1 MSTLKTYRI
10 ERDALHELIQT
21 LRREKYTVIGPTPR
35 AGAIVLDEITS
46 ASQLPIGKT
55 DEQSPAQYRLKERT
69 DQACFSF
76 SVGPHPW
83 KRYLFPPVLRLFT
96 ANRNG
101 NGFQVSDGATV
112 QKDGQR
118 FALLGVRACDLSAI
132 QIQDQVFGG
141 GTYKDPSYLQARSQA
156 FLVAVNCT
164 RAGGTCFCS
173 SVRTGPRARTGF
185 DLALSEVIDNEHY
198 FIVEVGTERGE
209 EVMSSVSRRLAGDNE
224 VEKADRLIRAAAQ
237 LTGRSLEP
245 DNTREILY
253 QNTDHP
259 RWDVVAARCL
269 SCANCTMVCPTCFC
283 ATVEDTTDLTGTEAQ
298 RTRKWDSCFT
308 MDFSYI
314 HGGSVR
320 PSSKGRYRHWLTH
333 KLASWVDQFGT
344 IGCVGCGRCITWCP
358 VGIDITEEFRVIRES
373 YLLTSRASSTKETT
387 HGNS

>member
-10 ERDALHELIQT
+10 ERDTLNELIQE
-21 LRREKYTVIGPTPR
+21 LRKEKYHVVGPTIR
-35 AGAIVLDEITS
+35 GTAIVLDEITS

-55 DEQSPAQYRLKERT
+55 DEQSPAQYRLKDRA
-69 DQACFSF
+69 DRAYFGYSA
-76 SVGPHPW
+76 GPHAW
-83 KRYLFPPVLRLFT
+83 KRYLFPPVLNLFR
-96 ANRNG
+96 ANRTEK
-101 NGFQVSDGATV
+101 GFQIPEDANAQMGG
-112 QKDGQR
+112 DR
-118 FALLGVRACDLSAI
+118 YALFGVRACDLSAI
-132 QIQDQVFGG
+132 HIQDQVFGG
-141 GTYKDPSYLQARSQA
+141 GAYKDPAYLQSRSDA
-156 FLVAVNCT
+156 FIIAVNCT

-173 SVRTGPRARTGF
+173 SVRSGPRARVGF
-185 DLALSEVIDNEHY
+185 DLALTEVIENEHY
-198 FIVEVGTERGE
+198 FLVEVGTERGE
-209 EVMSSVSRRLAGDNE
+209 GVMSRVSRRPAGDNE

-253 QNTDHP
+253 QNAEHP

-358 VGIDITEEFRVIRES
+358 VGIDITEEFRVIRET
-373 YLLTSRASSTKETT
+373 YLMTSRASSTKETT

>member
-10 ERDALHELIQT
+10 ERDALNELIQT
-21 LRREKYTVIGPTPR
+21 LRNEKYIVIGPTPR
-35 AGAIVLDEITS
+35 GGAIVLDEITS
-46 ASQLPIGKT
+46 AAQLPIGKT
-55 DEQSPAQYRLKERT
+55 DEQSPAQYHLKEQT
-69 DQACFSF
+69 DQAFFGFSA
-76 SVGPHPW
+76 GPHSW
-83 KRYLFPPVLRLFT
+83 KRYLFPPVFKLFA
-96 ANRNG
+96 ANRDA
-101 NGFQVSDGATV
+101 NGFHISDDATV
-112 QKDGQR
+112 AKDGER
-118 FALLGVRACDLSAI
+118 YALFGVRACDLSAI
-132 QIQDQVFGG
+132 LIQDQVFGG
-141 GTYKDPSYLQARSQA
+141 GTYKDSAYLRARSQA
-156 FLVAVNCT
+156 FIVAVNCT

-173 SVRTGPRARTGF
+173 SVRTGPRARVGF
-185 DLALSEVIDNEHY
+185 DLALSEVIETEHF
-198 FIVEVGTERGE
+198 FIVEVGSDRGE
-209 EVMSSVSRRLAGDNE
+209 QVMSSVSRRPAGDDE

-253 QNTDHP
+253 QNTEHP

-320 PSSKGRYRHWLTH
+320 PSAKGRYRHWLTH

-358 VGIDITEEFRVIRES
+358 VGIDITEEFRVIRET
-373 YLLTSRASSTKETT
+373 YLMTSRASSTKETT

>member
-10 ERDALHELIQT
+10 ESDTLNELIQE
-21 LRREKYTVIGPTPR
+21 LRKEKYVVVGPTIR
-35 AGAIVLDEITS
+35 GTAIVLDEITS

-55 DEQSPAQYRLKERT
+55 DEQSPAQYRLNDRA
-69 DQACFSF
+69 DQAYFGYSA
-76 SVGPHPW
+76 GPHSW
-83 KRYLFPPVLRLFT
+83 KRYLFPPVLSLFK
-96 ANRNG
+96 AKQSEK
-101 NGFQVSDGATV
+101 GFQVSDEANA
-112 QKDGQR
+112 QKDVDR
-118 FALLGVRACDLSAI
+118 YALLGVRACDLSAI
-132 QIQDQVFGG
+132 HIQDQVFGG
-141 GTYKDPSYLQARSQA
+141 GTYKDPAYLRSRNQA
-156 FLVAVNCT
+156 FIVAVNCT

-173 SVRTGPRARTGF
+173 SVRTGPRARVGF

-198 FIVEVGTERGE
+198 FLVEVGTERGE
-209 EVMSSVSRRLAGDNE
+209 EVMSTVSRRPAGDNE

-253 QNTDHP
+253 QNTEHP

-358 VGIDITEEFRVIRES
+358 VGIDITEEFRVIRET
-373 YLLTSRASSTKETT
+373 YLMTSRASSTKETT

>member
-1 MSTLKTYRI
+1 MSTLMTYRI
-10 ERDALHELIQT
+10 EHDALNELIQE
-21 LRREKYTVIGPTPR
+21 LRKEKYNVIGPTPR
-35 AGAIVLDEITS
+35 GEAIVLDEITS
-46 ASQLPIGKT
+46 ALELPIGKT
-55 DEQSPAQYRLKERT
+55 DEQSPAQYHLKDRT
-69 DQACFSF
+69 DKAYFGFSA
-76 SVGPHPW
+76 GPHSW
-83 KRYLFPPVLRLFT
+83 KKYLFPPILRLVT
-96 ANRNG
+96 ASG
-101 NGFQVSDGATV
+101 NGSDLQISDDAS
-112 QKDGQR
+112 KPNEEEKY
-118 FALLGVRACDLSAI
+118 ALFGVRACDLSAI
-132 QIQDQVFGG
+132 HIQDQVFGD
-141 GTYKDPSYLQARSQA
+141 GTYKDPAYLRVRNQA
-156 FLVAVNCT
+156 FIVAVNCT

-173 SVRTGPRARTGF
+173 SVRTGPRARVGF

-209 EVMSSVSRRLAGDNE
+209 KVMSSVSRRPAGDTE
-224 VEKADRLIRAAAQ
+224 MEKADRLIRAAAQ

-253 QNTDHP
+253 QNTEHP

-320 PSSKGRYRHWLTH
+320 PSARGRYRHWLTH

-358 VGIDITEEFRVIRES
+358 VGIDITEEFRVIRET
-373 YLLTSRASSTKETT
+373 YLMTSRVSSTKEAT